1 MKSFK
6 NEITA
11 YVLKNA
17 LEFKKADPSKV
28 LPKLFQHNLEKK
40 DIKFI
45 MPEIIKIVKEINTL
59 SLEERKKLF
68 SQYKHY
74 IKEREE
80 QSHNLAE
87 LLNPSSTMVF
97 RIAPFPSGAI
107 HIGNAK
113 TFLLNALYAE
123 KYNAKLLL
131 VMDDTIGSE
140 KKPLLKEAY
149 ALIEDAL
156 SWLKINYQRPV
167 IYKSDRLDT
176 YYQYAIEL
184 IQKNKAYVCHCT
196 QETLKKNREQGK
208 ECSCRNKK
216 QTEQLANWKTMFT
229 TPTGTAVLR
238 IKTSMQH
245 PNPAFRDRVL
255 FKISDRPHPRV
266 GKKYRVW
273 PTLEMSWAIDDHLLN
288 ITHIIRG
295 SDLQIETEMEKYI
308 WDIFA
313 WKHPETIHTGLVTV
327 KGIATKISKSKA
339 QHEVKSGTFH
349 GWDDPRTWSIQSLRH
364 RGIQP
369 EALRQ
374 FIKDIGLNAHDISIP
389 IDALYAINRKIIDA
403 NAPRVSFIESP
414 LKLEIKNLPQTE
426 DFKQLNIPIH
436 PNKKETLPITLN
448 NIHIAKK
455 DAINYLGKE
464 IRLLHFCNIK
474 LSNTLNKTKIDA
486 TFLSKENKDIPKI
499 NWVTSPIACE
509 ILMPNAQI
517 TKGLIESTIKRL
529 KNPGILQLERYGF
542 VTFDKSE
549 KRGSRETIKL
559 WFAHH

>member
-1 MKSFK
+1 MKSFT

-17 LEFKKADPSKV
+17 LEFGKADPV
-28 LPKLFQHNLEKK
+28 RILQKLFQHGLEKK
-40 DIKFI
+40 EIKTV
-45 MPEIIKIVKEINTL
+45 MPQIITLVKEINTL
-59 SLEERKKLF
+59 SLEQKEKLF
-68 SQYKHY
+68 TQFKHY
-74 IKEREE
+74 LKEREE
-80 QSHNLAE
+80 QSSDLAE
-87 LLNPSSTMVF
+87 LPNPSSTMVF

-140 KKPLLKEAY
+140 EKPLLKEAY

-156 SWLKINYQRPV
+156 SWLKIYYQRPV
-167 IYKSDRLDT
+167 VYKSDRLGI
-176 YYQYAIEL
+176 YYKYALEL
-184 IQKNKAYVCHCT
+184 IHKNKAYVCQCT
-196 QETLKKNREQGK
+196 QETLRKNREQGK

-216 QTEQLANWKTMFT
+216 QTEQLANWKTMFAAQA
-229 TPTGTAVLR
+229 GSAVLR

-255 FKISDRPHPRV
+255 FKISERPHPRV

-273 PTLEMSWAIDDHLLN
+273 PALEMSWAIDDHLLN

-295 SDLQIETEMEKYI
+295 SDLQIETDMEKYI
-308 WDIFA
+308 WDIFS
-313 WKHPETIHTGLVTV
+313 WEHPETIHTGLVAV
-327 KGIATKISKSKA
+327 EGIATKISKSKA
-339 QHEVKSGTFH
+339 QHEVKSGTFR
-349 GWDDPRTWSIQSLRH
+349 GWDDPRTWSIQSLKR

-369 EALRQ
+369 DALRQ

-389 IDALYAINRKIIDA
+389 IDTLYAINRKIIDA
-403 NAPRVSFIESP
+403 DAPRVSFIESP
-414 LKLEIKNLPQTE
+414 LRLEIKNLPKTK
-426 DFKQLNIPIH
+426 DYRQLNIPIH
-436 PNKKETLPITLN
+436 PDKKETLPITVDK
-448 NIHIAKK
+448 ISIAKK
-455 DAINYLGKE
+455 DAINHRGKE

-474 LSNTLNKTKIDA
+474 LSNAVNKIKIDA

-499 NWVTSPIACE
+499 NWVASPIACE
-509 ILMPNAQI
+509 ILMPDARI
-517 TKGLIESTIKRL
+517 TKGMIESTIKRL

-542 VTFDKSE
+542 VTFDKNE